1 MRDFWDSIENVNEEI
16 PNKKY
21 IKKGKKNNKESIF
34 LKKKTVNLCFAMVCL
49 VRKKKIKSY

>member
-1 MRDFWDSIENVNEEI
+1 MGDFCYRIENVNEEI

-21 IKKGKKNNKESIF
+21 IKKEKKNNKESIF